1 MMRVLNTLSGHL
13 EDFKPMHDRTVH
25 MFVCGPTV
33 YDYAHIGN
41 FRPFVVFDMVAK
53 YLRYRGY
60 DVTYIQN
67 ITDIDDKIINRAA
80 QTKEDPLTYARR
92 FEDVFYKDATALGVS
107 SVTRYVRA
115 TDHIDSILHQ
125 VQRLLETNHAYQ
137 IGDGIYF
144 DISTFPDYGKLSGR
158 TMAKASDAESRIDE
172 NPEKRNQSDFVLW
185 KRSKPGEPSW
195 PSPWFPGRPG
205 WHIEDTAIT
214 EMFFGPQYDL
224 HGGGSDL
231 IFPHH
236 EAEIAQQES
245 ASGKKPFVRY
255 WLHNGFLVMKND
267 KMSKSLGNFKTVHEL
282 LNDYSRETLRLYLL
296 SAHYR
301 SPLDFSEAVL
311 KQAEA
316 GIMRISEFLE
326 RLRFYEEANPLAH
339 RTDRKIAEEVIRIHD
354 QILEAMD
361 DDFNAPKAIGL
372 LFDLIRMGNQYL
384 DANMVDMHSAA
395 RLLNALDLFDH
406 VFGIIPKKTA
416 PLDNEIQE
424 LVNQR
429 EQARKSGDFA
439 RADTLRDEIQKRGWR
454 IDDTPYGPL
463 VKKIRK

>member
-1 MMRVLNTLSGHL
+1 MIRVRNTLSGHL

-67 ITDIDDKIINRAA
+67 ITDIDDKIIGRAA
-80 QTKEDPLTYARR
+80 QTKEDPLVYARR
-92 FEDVFYKDATALGVS
+92 FEDVFYKDATALGIS

-115 TDHIDSILHQ
+115 TDHIDDILRQ
-125 VQRLLETNHAYQ
+125 VQRLLETGHAYQ

-158 TMAKASDAESRIDE
+158 TMVKAGDAESRIDE
-172 NPEKRNQSDFVLW
+172 NPEKRNQSDFALW
-185 KRSKPGEPSW
+185 KRSKPGEPTW
-195 PSPWFPGRPG
+195 ESPWFPGRPG

-214 EMFFGPQYDL
+214 ETLFGPQYDL

-255 WLHNGFLVMKND
+255 WLHNGFLVMKDD

-326 RLRFYEEANPLAH
+326 RLRFYEEVNPLAH
-339 RTDRKIAEEVIRIHD
+339 RTDRKIAEEVTRIHD

-406 VFGIIPKKTA
+406 VLGIIPKKMT
-416 PLDNEIQE
+416 PLDQEIRE
-424 LVNQR
+424 LVDQR

-463 VKKIRK
+463 VKRKE